1 MIQKLKKNPLIKV
14 LSINSIS
21 VAVSFV
27 LGVFSSKIISVF
39 LGTSGMALTGS
50 FRNFTA
56 MLKSIATLGV
66 SNSVV
71 KLFVENK
78 ENKEEL
84 GTIYSTFFGF
94 FLILSSLLGI
104 SVVLFASQISQFIF
118 FKNAYY
124 IPIQFFGLALPM
136 IVINVFWTAI
146 YNAFEK
152 FRLIVIIQISSNILL
167 FAITALLIWKEN
179 LFGGLLAIA
188 IGDLISFGITYFFI
202 KKSFGYFK
210 FSIKKMTVGKYFTV
224 LKRFSLMAFLSA
236 VIVPVTLILIRN
248 KIVAL
253 YTTQEAGIWDGVN
266 RLSSFYMMFFNAG
279 LSLYY
284 VPKLASLTTDKE
296 FKNELKEYFKILV
309 PLFLI
314 MLMFIFILKDFI
326 IELAF
331 TKEFHRI
338 KSILV
343 WQMLGDFFR
352 IMSLA
357 FGFQI
362 VIKSMMKRYFI
373 IEIVFNA
380 TFLILSFLLLP
391 QYSSQGV
398 VQAYCIASILSF
410 LIMIFMFRKLFR
422 N

>member
-1 MIQKLKKNPLIKV
+1 MLRRNPQL
-14 LSINSIS
+14 
-21 VAVSFV
+21 
-27 LGVFSSKIISVF
+27 
-39 LGTSGMALTGS
+39 
-50 FRNFTA
+50 R
-56 MLKSIATLGV
+56 
-66 SNSVV
+66 SNPS
-71 KLFVENK
+71 
-78 ENKEEL
+78 
-84 GTIYSTFFGF
+84 IYSTFFGF
-94 FLILSSLLGI
+94 FLMLSSLLGI

-152 FRLIVIIQISSNILL
+152 FKLIVIIQISSNILL

-224 LKRFSLMAFLSA
+224 LQRFSLMAFLSA

-284 VPKLASLTTDKE
+284 VPKLASLKTDKE